1 MNTDQIEINYDE
13 AKVPAYVLPDSLVSI
28 DGTRVTDA
36 AAWTGKRRGEVLELF
51 ETQMYGRM
59 PGRYADTR
67 FEVISE
73 GEALDGRARRREVAI
88 AFGGGG
94 QVMNLLV
101 YIGADQEKPGP
112 CFLTL
117 NFYGNHSV
125 HADPGIALS
134 TQWMRGSDDHG
145 VVDGRA
151 TEAAR
156 GTASSRWAIERI
168 LERGYVF
175 ATFYYGDLDPDFDD
189 GFHNGVHPL
198 FDGDSPSRP
207 DDAWGAIGAWAWGVH
222 RGLDYLETD
231 SDVDASRVAV
241 MGHSRL
247 GKTALWAGATDE
259 RIALAI
265 SNDSGCGGA
274 ALSRHWYGESVE
286 FINTRFPHWFCGNFK
301 RYNGREADLPFDQHM
316 LIALMAPRPV
326 YVASA
331 EDDRWADP
339 RGEFLGALNASPVY
353 GLLGQGG
360 LAGRRDAGRE

>member
-13 AKVPAYVLPDSLVSI
+13 AKVPAYVLPDALVFG
-28 DGTRVTDA
+28 DGSPVEDA
-36 AAWTGKRRGEVLELF
+36 EGWTGKRRGEVLELF

-59 PGRYADTR
+59 PGRFADTR
-67 FEVISE
+67 FEVTSE

-88 AFGGGG
+88 ACGDGG
-94 QVMNLLV
+94 QVMNLLI

-112 CFLTL
+112 CVLTL

-134 TQWMRGSDDHG
+134 TQWMRGSEDHG

-168 LERGYVF
+168 LERGYAF

-189 GFHNGVHPL
+189 GFHNG
-198 FDGDSPSRP
+198 
-207 DDAWGAIGAWAWGVH
+207 
-222 RGLDYLETD
+222 
-231 SDVDASRVAV
+231 RVAV

-247 GKTALWAGATDE
+247 GKAALWAGATDE

-286 FINTRFPHWFCGNFK
+286 FINAKFPHWFCGNFK

-339 RGEFLGALNASPVY
+339 HGEFLGAQNASPVY
-353 GLLGQGG
+353 RLLGREGLPATAMPAVSEPVAATIGYHIRPGG
-360 LAGRRDAGRE
+360 HDVTEYDWERFLDFADRAPTRPVRSKLC